1 MKKQILFIIAI
12 ILVPVFIFI
21 IRISL
26 LVIEDYIIEHNYYI
40 WIYNYTNDDIDISI
54 NNKNLKTIE
63 GRTFVMDK
71 IFSKNIKT
79 YNYKIRINGNI
90 ILDKELNFQDISKT
104 YSARGGS
111 ITEIIISNLDTES
124 YEIIFLSNN
133 NAKEN
138 NYLELKLIHRKKI
151 RDIFL

>member
-1 MKKQILFIIAI
+1 MKKQILFIITI

-79 YNYKIRINGNI
+79 YNYKVRINGNI

>member
-124 YEIIFLSNN
+124 YDIIFLSNN